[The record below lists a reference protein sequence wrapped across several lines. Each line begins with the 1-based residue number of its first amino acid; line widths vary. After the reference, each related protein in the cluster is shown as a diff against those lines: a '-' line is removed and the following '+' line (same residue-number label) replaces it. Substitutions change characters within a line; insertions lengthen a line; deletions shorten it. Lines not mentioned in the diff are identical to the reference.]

1 MSSKI
6 KLIFFSKF
14 KKKIYY
20 TNHVNVERVLLT
32 HENLQQTCWLLLLNA
47 FKSSELE
54 LIQTMQS
61 LNRDCSTLF
70 DFLLS
75 RSEKSD
81 NKNKAYLSIIDNK
94 LHSKALIIDHIQAQH
109 CRWVLDLSTW
119 ISKLSEKHKEDL
131 RSAYKLNYQMHEI
144 VHFDQKSISWCKKL
158 SFTDT

>member
-1 MSSKI
+1 
-6 KLIFFSKF
+6 
-14 KKKIYY
+14 
-20 TNHVNVERVLLT
+20 
-32 HENLQQTCWLLLLNA
+32 
-47 FKSSELE
+47 
-54 LIQTMQS
+54 MQS

-81 NKNKAYLSIIDNK
+81 NKNKAYLFIIDDK

-131 RSAYKLNYQMHEI
+131 RSAYELNYQMHKI